1 MSRALKQIPKPAWEG
16 QNKTLDIVQAS
27 VLILR
32 FNQALE
38 DMKAIHQDL
47 NQDVTRTK
55 LIQAAGE
62 VFAEVGYRAAT
73 TREICRRAGANVAA
87 VNYHFGDKLALYT
100 EILKA
105 AVIRR
110 EQPAVEA
117 LLAAKTP
124 EEALRAF
131 LFGIFWQLTDPDR
144 PAWYVKVMAHELA
157 NPTPGLAAVVEHVI
171 RPNVTLLCT
180 IVGRIIGRPPQDMK
194 TRMCVHSIIAQ
205 VIHYIHGRP
214 VIALLWP
221 DWKMTQEAI
230 KEIADHIAEFSI
242 VALNEIGKSAHPA
255 HAQKSATRRL
265 K

>member
-1 MSRALKQIPKPAWEG
+1 
-16 QNKTLDIVQAS
+16 
-27 VLILR
+27 
-32 FNQALE
+32 
-38 DMKAIHQDL
+38 MKAIRQEL

-62 VFAEVGYRAAT
+62 VFAEVGYQAAT
-73 TREICRRAGANVAA
+73 TREICRRAGANIAA

-105 AVIRR
+105 AVIKR

-117 LLAAKTP
+117 LLATKTS
-124 EEALRAF
+124 EEALRAL
-131 LFGIFWQLTDPDR
+131 LFGIFRQLTDPDR

-157 NPTPGLAAVVEHVI
+157 NPTPGLPVVVEHVI

-194 TRMCVHSIIAQ
+194 TRMCAHSIIGQ
-205 VIHYIHGRP
+205 VIHYIHARP
-214 VIALLWP
+214 VIGLLWP

-230 KEIADHIAEFSI
+230 EEIGEHIAEFSI
-242 VALNEIGKSAHPA
+242 AALKEIGKSAHPA
-255 HAQKSATRRL
+255 HPQKSATRRS